1 MIMQILV
8 VLFALNIDASMTFYA
23 IDRQRPGGILFDA
36 IIASC
41 NNISS
46 TSPTLVI
53 VIRLT
58 SFFL

>member
-1 MIMQILV
+1 MQILV
-8 VLFALNIDASMTFYA
+8 VLLALNIDASMTFYA
-23 IDRQRPGGILFDA
+23 IDRQRPGGILDDA
-36 IIASC
+36 IIMSC

-46 TSPTLVI
+46 TFPPLPI